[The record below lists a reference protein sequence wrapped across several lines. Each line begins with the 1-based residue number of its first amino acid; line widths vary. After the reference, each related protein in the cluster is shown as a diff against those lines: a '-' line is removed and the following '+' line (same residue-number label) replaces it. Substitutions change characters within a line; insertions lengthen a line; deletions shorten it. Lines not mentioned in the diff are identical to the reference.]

1 MEAEATSGEQRYE
14 KEHAVE
20 QMSMK
25 PVYRLFVGVDIAYRT
40 FTAASLVSGAK
51 LKRESK
57 PFEQTAQGFEQF
69 QKRLQASGIDPGATL
84 VVMEATGNYWIAL
97 AMVLHQAGFV
107 VSVINP
113 AQAHFFAKAQLKRAK
128 NDALDAEILAELAHV
143 LVPAR
148 WTPPPQIYH
157 ELQQRLAQRASL
169 LELRTQISN
178 QLHALSVSPVA
189 VPAVSQRLVRLIETF
204 NEQIMQVETE
214 LHELVKIDEE
224 SACTSLYEDENPK
237 VHETTKQWRITIAL
251 LLTIPGIGL
260 LTACWLVITTLNFT
274 LCETAEAAVNF
285 VGLAPITRTS
295 GTSVHG
301 RAQIGHC
308 GHGRVRSQLYLA
320 TLTAARFNP
329 IIKAYY
335 DRLREA
341 GKPMKVAR
349 CACARK
355 LLHIAF
361 AVATHRQP
369 FNPHYQRSVNAEPAV
384 A

>member
-1 MEAEATSGEQRYE
+1 MDQPHG
-14 KEHAVE
+14 
-20 QMSMK
+20 K
-25 PVYRLFVGVDIAYRT
+25 PKYRLFVGVD
-40 FTAASLVSGAK
+40 TAAILVLGNRP
-51 LKRESK
+51 KREAK
-57 PFEQTAQGFEQF
+57 AFEQTAQSFGTF
-69 QKRLQASGIDPGATL
+69 QKRLQAYETDPAATL

-97 AMVLHQAGFV
+97 AMVLHQAGFA

-143 LVPAR
+143 LVPAT

-169 LELRTQISN
+169 LELRTQVSN

-189 VPAVSQRLVRLIETF
+189 VAAVSHRLVCLIETF
-204 NEQIMQVETE
+204 NGQIEQVETE
-214 LHELVKIDEE
+214 LHELVKVEE
-224 SACTSLYEDENPK
+224 VSVCPCLHEEEIPK
-237 VHETTKQWRITIAL
+237 AGEITEQWKATIAL

-260 LTACWLVITTLNFT
+260 LTACWLVVTTLNFT
-274 LCETAEAAVNF
+274 LCETAEAAANF

-295 GTSVHG
+295 GTRVRG
-301 RAQIGHC
+301 YAQIGHC

-329 IIKAYY
+329 IIKVYY
-335 DRLREA
+335 ERLREA

-361 AVATHRQP
+361 AVATHQKP
-369 FNPHYQRSVNAEPAV
+369 FDPHYQHPVNVEAV
-384 A
+384 VV